1 MVETKMKKDLFR
13 DKYLEL
19 LEYNKFLEKLSRYT
33 PNERTKELIY
43 KTKPTSDIEKIKKLR
58 EETDQLLRIVLK
70 EGYFPLSEYPDIS
83 EALNLLAIEESVL
96 SPKDLLDIAS
106 VLLISRQIKNFLK
119 EEVKDKEYINSLYK
133 ELYSSRETEKI
144 ITDSIDQSGMVKD
157 SASRD
162 LRAIREG
169 IKEVEGKIISILE
182 GIVNSFKYNDIIQE
196 KIVTVRKGRYVIPVK
211 QNFSSKIKGIIHDR
225 SSSGQ
230 TIYLEPV
237 NVVELN
243 NKLSDLKIR
252 EHIEIRKILKFL
264 TDILRKKVL
273 QLKKTFN
280 TIVYLD
286 YLYTKVKFAKDYNC
300 TFPEISDEL
309 KLFEAKH
316 PLFLLG
322 NREFKPLDIKLD
334 SKKKG
339 LVITGPNTGGK
350 TIFLKTAGILA
361 LLHQSGIPIP
371 VSEESKIP
379 VFDGVFVDIGDMQSI
394 EQNLST
400 YSAHIENIKQILSL
414 VSKDSLVLLDEL
426 IPGTDPD
433 EGAAIGIG
441 ILKKLKEKNAYV
453 IATTHFRQIKMFAL
467 SDDYFEVA
475 SVGFD
480 KNTLSPTYTVHY
492 HSVGQSMAFYIAE
505 KLGFDTSILE
515 DAKQYLSKESIDLNK
530 AIEALEEYKTKYEK
544 EHAELVEI
552 KKALSQEKEKYETL
566 AKELEEYKKQ
576 KWKEAVKE
584 VEDFISKVRKEGYQI
599 LSEVKEEKSGKKL
612 EKFLQ
617 KKRQEVEHFDFEEE
631 ETEEFN
637 IGDIVKLKGKHTK
650 GEIISIREN
659 KANVNFNGIK
669 MWVRLSDL
677 EKVDEKAPKKKE
689 IKFNIKK
696 TRATNLK
703 PEINLIGLTR
713 EEAIKKLSDFLDK
726 AMLEG
731 FSTVRIIHGY
741 GSGIL
746 RKAVREYLDTLPYRV
761 RYEDAPYSE
770 GGMGVTVAHFE

>member
-1 MVETKMKKDLFR
+1 MKKDIFKE
-13 DKYLEL
+13 KYLEL

-33 PNERTKELIY
+33 PNEKTKELIY
-43 KTKPTSDIEKIKKLR
+43 KTKPTSDIERIKKLR
-58 EETDQLLRIVLK
+58 EETDELLQIVLK
-70 EGYFPLSEYPDIS
+70 EGYFPLNEYPDVS

-96 SPKDLLDIAS
+96 SPRDLLDIAS
-106 VLLISRQIKNFLK
+106 MLLISRQIKNFLK
-119 EEVKDKEYINSLYK
+119 EEVKDKEHINNLYK

-169 IKEVEGKIISILE
+169 IKDVEGKIISILE

-211 QNFSSKIKGIIHDR
+211 QNFSSKLKGIIHDR

-273 QLKKTFN
+273 QLRKTFN
-280 TIVYLD
+280 NIIYFD

-300 TFPEISDEL
+300 TFPKISDEL

-316 PLFLLG
+316 PLFLLS
-322 NREFKPLDIKLD
+322 NKEFKPLDIKLD
-334 SKKKG
+334 KEKKG

-350 TIFLKTAGILA
+350 TIFLKTAGLLA

-544 EHAELVEI
+544 EHAQLVEI
-552 KKALSQEKEKYETL
+552 KKALSQEKEKYEVL

-584 VEDFISKVRKEGYQI
+584 VEDFISKVRKEGYEI
-599 LSEVKEEKSGKKL
+599 LNEVKEEKSGKKL
-612 EKFLQ
+612 ERFLQ

-713 EEAIKKLSDFLDK
+713 EEAIRKLSDFLDK

-746 RKAVREYLDTLPYRV
+746 RKAVREYLDTLPYKV

>member
-1 MVETKMKKDLFR
+1 MVETKMKKDIFK

-33 PNERTKELIY
+33 PNEKTKELIY
-43 KTKPTSDIEKIKKLR
+43 KTKPTSDIERIKKLR
-58 EETDQLLRIVLK
+58 EETDELLQIVLK
-70 EGYFPLSEYPDIS
+70 EGYFPLNEYPDVS

-96 SPKDLLDIAS
+96 SPRDLLDIAS
-106 VLLISRQIKNFLK
+106 MLLISRQIKNFLK
-119 EEVKDKEYINSLYK
+119 EEVKDKEHINNLYK

-169 IKEVEGKIISILE
+169 IKDVEGKIISILE

-211 QNFSSKIKGIIHDR
+211 QNFSSKLKGIIHDR

-273 QLKKTFN
+273 QLRKTFN
-280 TIVYLD
+280 NIIYFD

-300 TFPEISDEL
+300 TFPEISEEL

-316 PLFLLG
+316 PLFLLS
-322 NREFKPLDIKLD
+322 NKEFKPLDIKLD
-334 SKKKG
+334 KEKKG

-350 TIFLKTAGILA
+350 TIFLKTAGLLA

-492 HSVGQSMAFYIAE
+492 HSVGQSMAFYIAD

-544 EHAELVEI
+544 EHAQLVEI
-552 KKALSQEKEKYETL
+552 KKALSQEKEKYEAL
-566 AKELEEYKKQ
+566 AKELEEYKKK

-584 VEDFISKVRKEGYQI
+584 VEDFISKVRKEGYEI
-599 LSEVKEEKSGKKL
+599 LNEVKEEKSGKKL

-617 KKRQEVEHFDFEEE
+617 KKRQEVEHFDFEDE

-677 EKVDEKAPKKKE
+677 EKADEKTPKKKE

-713 EEAIKKLSDFLDK
+713 EEAIRKLSDFLDK

-746 RKAVREYLDTLPYRV
+746 RKAVREYLDTLPYKV

>member
-1 MVETKMKKDLFR
+1 
-13 DKYLEL
+13 
-19 LEYNKFLEKLSRYT
+19 
-33 PNERTKELIY
+33 
-43 KTKPTSDIEKIKKLR
+43 
-58 EETDQLLRIVLK
+58 
-70 EGYFPLSEYPDIS
+70 
-83 EALNLLAIEESVL
+83 
-96 SPKDLLDIAS
+96 
-106 VLLISRQIKNFLK
+106 
-119 EEVKDKEYINSLYK
+119 
-133 ELYSSRETEKI
+133 
-144 ITDSIDQSGMVKD
+144 
-157 SASRD
+157 
-162 LRAIREG
+162 
-169 IKEVEGKIISILE
+169 
-182 GIVNSFKYNDIIQE
+182 
-196 KIVTVRKGRYVIPVK
+196 
-211 QNFSSKIKGIIHDR
+211 
-225 SSSGQ
+225 
-230 TIYLEPV
+230 
-237 NVVELN
+237 
-243 NKLSDLKIR
+243 
-252 EHIEIRKILKFL
+252 
-264 TDILRKKVL
+264 
-273 QLKKTFN
+273 
-280 TIVYLD
+280 
-286 YLYTKVKFAKDYNC
+286 
-300 TFPEISDEL
+300 
-309 KLFEAKH
+309 
-316 PLFLLG
+316 
-322 NREFKPLDIKLD
+322 
-334 SKKKG
+334 
-339 LVITGPNTGGK
+339 
-350 TIFLKTAGILA
+350 
-361 LLHQSGIPIP
+361 
-371 VSEESKIP
+371 
-379 VFDGVFVDIGDMQSI
+379 
-394 EQNLST
+394 
-400 YSAHIENIKQILSL
+400 
-414 VSKDSLVLLDEL
+414 
-426 IPGTDPD
+426 
-433 EGAAIGIG
+433 
-441 ILKKLKEKNAYV
+441 
-453 IATTHFRQIKMFAL
+453 MFAL

-612 EKFLQ
+612 ERFLQ

>member
-1 MVETKMKKDLFR
+1 MVETKMKKDLFK

-33 PNERTKELIY
+33 PNEKTKELIY
-43 KTKPTSDIEKIKKLR
+43 KTKPTSEIERIKKLR
-58 EETDQLLRIVLK
+58 EETDELLQIVLK
-70 EGYFPLSEYPDIS
+70 EGYFPLNEYPDVS
-83 EALNLLAIEESVL
+83 EALNLLAIEESIL
-96 SPKDLLDIAS
+96 SPRDLLDIAS
-106 VLLISRQIKNFLK
+106 MLLISRQIKNFLK
-119 EEVKDKEYINSLYK
+119 EEVKDKEHINNLYK

-169 IKEVEGKIISILE
+169 IKDVEGKIISILE
-182 GIVNSFKYNDIIQE
+182 GIVNSFKYSDIIQE

-211 QNFSSKIKGIIHDR
+211 QNFSSKLKGIIHDR

-273 QLKKTFN
+273 QLRKTFN
-280 TIVYLD
+280 NIIYFD

-300 TFPEISDEL
+300 AFPEISEEL

-316 PLFLLG
+316 PLFLLS
-322 NREFKPLDIKLD
+322 NKEFKPLDIKLD
-334 SKKKG
+334 KEKKG

-350 TIFLKTAGILA
+350 TIFLKTAGLLA

-544 EHAELVEI
+544 EHAQLVEI
-552 KKALSQEKEKYETL
+552 KKALSQEKEKYEAL

-584 VEDFISKVRKEGYQI
+584 VEDFISKVRKEGYEI
-599 LSEVKEEKSGKKL
+599 LNEVKEEKSGKKL
-612 EKFLQ
+612 ERFLQ

-637 IGDIVKLKGKHTK
+637 IGDIVRLKGKHTK

-696 TRATNLK
+696 TRTTNLK

-713 EEAIKKLSDFLDK
+713 EEAIRKLSDFLDK

-746 RKAVREYLDTLPYRV
+746 RKAVREYLETLPYKV